1 MTSTLSSEIK
11 QKINTPISSST
22 LEELGFKVLNYLELN
37 KFNQIEQFV
46 DEKGIILYT
55 PISQRKLGHYSCLW
69 LKNGILSYWCS
80 YGYNLSY
87 TASKSDYMQKSPEKD
102 EDYMISLVR
111 DFVKRGGNFNINTIK
126 FQNLNESVSDCG
138 RWCIIR
144 LIKRELS
151 HNEFEK
157 WFKLI
162 KYPNMNNDE
171 LVTMLTYLI

>member
-1 MTSTLSSEIK
+1 
-11 QKINTPISSST
+11 
-22 LEELGFKVLNYLELN
+22 
-37 KFNQIEQFV
+37 
-46 DEKGIILYT
+46 
-55 PISQRKLGHYSCLW
+55 
-69 LKNGILSYWCS
+69 
-80 YGYNLSY
+80 
-87 TASKSDYMQKSPEKD
+87 MQKSPEKD

-126 FQNLNESVSDCG
+126 FQNLNENVSDCG

-144 LIKRELS
+144 LIKRDLS
-151 HNEFEK
+151 HNEFQK